1 MGRKILLFFWFLLI
15 SNFTIAQGLFEE
27 RPSFEDEFSGKVI
40 NEDKWLVE
48 VKDEKVVNLYYKREN
63 QRIKNGKLVFT
74 FKKEDY
80 KGRNYTS
87 GSIITK
93 KKFGY
98 GKWEIRAKTSAAKEL
113 WPAMWLRASDG
124 KMKLKGEFDILEHW
138 PSQSSKEYQAN
149 YHIWGTIKGRKE
161 THLQYPKNV
170 KGFDITKWHT
180 YTVLNTPECLIMEVD
195 GIKVAEWTP
204 KDVADWAQAQP
215 YDLVISLACSNWAAN
230 NTDQSSSKHQKMY
243 IDWVRFYKMK

>member
-27 RPSFEDEFSGKVI
+27 RPSLEDEFSGKVI
-40 NEDKWLVE
+40 NEDKWFVE

-87 GSIITK
+87 GSIISK

-215 YDLVISLACSNWAAN
+215 YDLVISLACSNRAAN